1 MSGSSESSRNWA
13 PWVVLGPVL
22 LLLILFAIVLTIF
35 RGGIDDWS
43 PSGDV
48 NLSAGDP
55 WDGTSGS
62 GFPIREAE
70 TFDDFPLAWFGPEVL
85 GYRLQ
90 RVERQGESVQFS
102 YGDCRQ
108 GNDPCDAPIRLH
120 ISPVCSIPPSAVFA
134 PEVFAALAPGPATA
148 VQGESVLVYTADS
161 LIRIAGLASLEVR
174 TAAIDRLLGY
184 GAGADTLGA
193 TVADFPSPDFTAC
206 PFAP

>member
-1 MSGSSESSRNWA
+1 MSGSSESSRSWA
-13 PWVVLGPVL
+13 PWIVLLPIL
-22 LLLILFAIVLTIF
+22 LLLVLFAIVLTVL
-35 RGGIDDWS
+35 RDGIDDAG

-55 WDGTSGS
+55 WDGTSGTD
-62 GFPIREAE
+62 FPIREAE
-70 TFDDFPLAWFGPEVL
+70 TFDDYPLAWFGPEVL

-90 RVERQGESVQFS
+90 RVERQADAVQFS

-120 ISPVCSIPPSAVFA
+120 IAPACSVPPSAVFA
-134 PEVFAALAPGPATA
+134 PEVFAALPPGPATT
-148 VQGESVLVYTADS
+148 VQGESVLVYTGDS

-193 TVADFPSPDFTAC
+193 TFADFSSPNFAAC
-206 PFAP
+206 PFPG